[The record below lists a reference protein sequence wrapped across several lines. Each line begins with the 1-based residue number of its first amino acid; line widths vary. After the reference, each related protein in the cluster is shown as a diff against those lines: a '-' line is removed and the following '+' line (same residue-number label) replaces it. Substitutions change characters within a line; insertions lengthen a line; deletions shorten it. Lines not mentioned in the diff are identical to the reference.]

1 MGDMTEVIAA
11 RSDQLNAVD
20 LVGGPMTITITR
32 ADVKKGQ
39 EQPVTVHFEGDEG
52 KPWKPSKTASR
63 IMAALWGPNSDTYSG
78 RSLTLF
84 RDPTVQW
91 GGKEVGGILISH
103 MSHIGETQELNLIV
117 RRGVMKLHRIEPLAG
132 APLQA
137 DDGSRATADDLI
149 RRARAC
155 DGPDALNSLALKDGI
170 IKRRDWLREI
180 APDLADLVDD
190 AFRLAQPTTVETGA
204 DTLTNDNPNASE
216 GRDDSDMGEAH
227 VDETPAWRAAVDEHI
242 AAVKAAGTVIDLKG
256 AINRFEDT
264 RRALPDEAIAEVDE
278 AEQEAAGRLNQLAAG

>member
-20 LVGGPMTITITR
+20 LVGGPITITIIR

-39 EQPVTVHFEGDEG
+39 EQPVTVHFEGDDG

-63 IMAALWGPNSDTYSG
+63 IMAALWGPNSDTYAG

-137 DDGSRATADDLI
+137 DDGSQATADDLI

-155 DGPDALNSLALKDGI
+155 DGPEALTALANKDGI

-180 APDLADLVDD
+180 APDLAD
-190 AFRLAQPTTVETGA
+190 
-204 DTLTNDNPNASE
+204 
-216 GRDDSDMGEAH
+216 
-227 VDETPAWRAAVDEHI
+227 AVDEAFRVDTATDDNPTAAEGPADDDRGEATAEWVEAHDAHMARVQSATSMADLNAAISDFTVWVGDLPDDVRENVEAEERKASDRLNI
-242 AAVKAAGTVIDLKG
+242 AAGG
-256 AINRFEDT
+256 
-264 RRALPDEAIAEVDE
+264 
-278 AEQEAAGRLNQLAAG
+278 

>member
-20 LVGGPMTITITR
+20 LVGGPMTIVITR

-63 IMAALWGPNSDTYSG
+63 IMAALWGPNSDTYAG

-137 DDGSRATADDLI
+137 DDGSQATADDLI

-155 DGPDALNSLALKDGI
+155 DGPEALTALANKDGI

-180 APDLADLVDD
+180 APDLADQVDE
-190 AFRLAQPTTVETGA
+190 AFRIADPDHGA
-204 DTLTNDNPNASE
+204 DTLTPDNPTAAE
-216 GRDDSDMGEAH
+216 GPADDDRGEVQ
-227 VDETPAWRAAVDEHI
+227 VDETPAWQPVVDAHRQKLADATTSDAVQAVIAEFAPSKQGLPDDAIADIEADEHN
-242 AAVKAAGTVIDLKG
+242 ALMRFSTVTG
-256 AINRFEDT
+256 
-264 RRALPDEAIAEVDE
+264 
-278 AEQEAAGRLNQLAAG
+278 G

>member
-20 LVGGPMTITITR
+20 LVGGPMTITIIR

-63 IMAALWGPNSDTYSG
+63 IMAALWGPNSDTYAG

-117 RRGVMKLHRIEPLAG
+117 RRGVLKLHRIEPLAG

-137 DDGSRATADDLI
+137 DDGSQATADDLI

-155 DGPDALNSLALKDGI
+155 DGPEALTALANKDGI

-180 APDLADLVDD
+180 APALADAVDE
-190 AFRLAQPTTVETGA
+190 AFRIPA
-204 DTLTNDNPNASE
+204 DTLTPDNPTAAE
-216 GRDDSDMGEAH
+216 GAADDDRGEAH
-227 VDETPAWRAAVDEHI
+227 VDETPAWRGVVDAHLERI
-242 AAVKAAGTVIDLKG
+242 GQLETLIDVKG
-256 AINRFEDT
+256 AINQFAET
-264 RRALPDEAIAEVDE
+264 KRALPDDAIADIDA
-278 AEQEAAGRLNQLAAG
+278 AETNAQMKFSTVTGG